1 MKPYASVAVDTNG
14 DGLVDEVVTGVDMN
28 RDGIPDALQQPQVY
42 LQPTNSF
49 PLQGQAN
56 PISFP
61 GMPPIGGS
69 MLLQPTAGST
79 YMSALPQGAS
89 MNMTTAAPYQ
99 NYASQ
104 SAYTSAPAA
113 YSQQLGMTMP
123 GAMLPQTNSLFQAQ
137 PQTLYR

>member
-1 MKPYASVAVDTNG
+1 MKPDSNG
-14 DGLVDEVVTGVDMN
+14 TDIN

-49 PLQGQAN
+49 PLQGQATQAN
-56 PISFP
+56 AISFP

-69 MLLQPTAGST
+69 LLLQPTAGST

-89 MNMTTAAPYQ
+89 MNMTTAVPYQ
-99 NYASQ
+99 NYTSQ

-123 GAMLPQTNSLFQAQ
+123 GATLPQTNSLFQAQ
-137 PQTLYR
+137 SQTLYR